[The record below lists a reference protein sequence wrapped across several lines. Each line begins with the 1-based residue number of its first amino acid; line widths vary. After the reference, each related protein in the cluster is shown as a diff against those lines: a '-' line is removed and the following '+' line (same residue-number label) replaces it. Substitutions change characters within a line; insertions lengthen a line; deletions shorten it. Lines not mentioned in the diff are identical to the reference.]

1 MLLNA
6 ADEVA
11 KRDEDKQGDLGATR
25 KVWSTPRLIL
35 SELRQAEGG
44 TQLGTGDVHSAS
56 IQFVS

>member
-11 KRDEDKQGDLGATR
+11 EGGDETQGDLGAAR

-35 SELRQAEGG
+35 SELKQTEGG
-44 TQLGTGDVHSAS
+44 AQLGTGDVHSAS